1 MPALFSS
8 LRTFIE
14 SDLDPSKVGSLGA
27 LALSTLFFLAKIHG
41 FKALEFATN
50 RRAVMTIAVAL
61 VMLHADAIEAY
72 LGSPEV
78 PRAVPIAATTLLA
91 SGLNT
96 VQRAIDTVISLAGRS
111 LKRRHRLVPA
121 VRAASHKEPARR
133 LAAACVHP
141 CIPRAPPV

>member
-27 LALSTLFFLAKIHG
+27 LALSTLFFVAKIRG

-50 RRAVMTIAVAL
+50 RRAIMTIAVAL

-91 SGLNT
+91 SGLAT
-96 VQRAIDTVISLAGRS
+96 VQRTIDTVVSLAGRS

-121 VRAASHKEPARR
+121 VSAASHKEPARR
-133 LAAACVHP
+133 LEAACECP
-141 CIPRAPPV
+141 CIPRAPPL